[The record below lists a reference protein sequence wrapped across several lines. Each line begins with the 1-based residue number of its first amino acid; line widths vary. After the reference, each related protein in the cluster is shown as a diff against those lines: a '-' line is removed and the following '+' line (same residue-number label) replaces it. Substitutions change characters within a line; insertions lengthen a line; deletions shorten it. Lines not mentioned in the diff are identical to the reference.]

1 MFLIAGLGNPGEQ
14 YEWTRHNCGFMVIDR
29 LAQRAG
35 RKVKRKECQALTL
48 HLRIGQ
54 AEVLL
59 AKPQTFMNLSGI
71 AVAGLVTRYALKA
84 SDVFAVTDD
93 LALPF
98 GKLRIRRGGS
108 AGGHN
113 GLKSMIGVLGTQEF
127 ARLRLG
133 IQLEHELNQGLSQGP
148 EEISDS
154 AAFVLADFPRRD
166 REKLNEMIDHAADAI
181 EDCITLGIAEAM
193 AKHN

>member
-29 LAQRAG
+29 LAHRAG
-35 RKVKRKECQALTL
+35 RQIKRKESQALTL
-48 HLRIGQ
+48 RLRIGQ

-59 AKPQTFMNLSGI
+59 AKPQTFMNLSGV
-71 AVAGLVTRYALKA
+71 AVGGLITRYGLRP
-84 SDVFAVTDD
+84 SEVLAVTDD

-113 GLKSMIGVLGTQEF
+113 GLKSIIGVLGTQDF
-127 ARLRLG
+127 GRLRLG
-133 IQLEHELNQGLSQGP
+133 IYPEH
-148 EEISDS
+148 EISDS

-166 REKLNEMIDHAADAI
+166 RERLNETIDRAADAI
-181 EDCITLGIAEAM
+181 EDCVNLGIAEAM
-193 AKHN
+193 AKYN

>member
-35 RKVKRKECQALTL
+35 RKVNRKECQALTL
-48 HLRIGQ
+48 RLRIGQ

-59 AKPQTFMNLSGI
+59 AKPQTFMNLSGV
-71 AVAGLVTRYALKA
+71 AVAGLVTRYALSP

-98 GKLRIRRGGS
+98 GRLRIRRSGS

-113 GLKSMIGVLGTQEF
+113 GLKSIINVLGTQDF

-133 IQLEHELNQGLSQGP
+133 IQLEYGTGQGP
-148 EEISDS
+148 DHEISDS

-166 REKLNEMIDHAADAI
+166 REKLNEMIDRAADAI
-181 EDCITLGIAEAM
+181 EDCLSLGIAEAM